1 MLQNKITD
9 VFFDLDHTLWDF
21 DRNSSLAFARV
32 FAKYDISLPLENF
45 LREYEPINL
54 VYWKKYRDGHINK
67 EALRRGRL
75 ADAFAVF
82 DLRFP
87 VEIIDDLAS
96 CYIEELPVDNHLFDN
111 THEILE
117 YLSIKYRLHIIT
129 NGFREVQHL
138 KLKNSGINQFFQ
150 TVTTSEEVGF
160 KKPHPSVFRA
170 ALQKASA
177 AAESSVMIGDNLEAD
192 ILGAQGVGMHSL
204 YFNCRKEKIS
214 KSLNAIK
221 TLSEIRDFL

>member
-32 FAKYDISLPLENF
+32 FAKHDISLPLENF

-221 TLSEIRDFL
+221 SLSEIRDFL

>member
-129 NGFREVQHL
+129 NGFRKVQHL

-221 TLSEIRDFL
+221 SLSEIRDFL